1 MSDVQDQRLRLSA
14 LTSYP
19 CSSAC
24 LPSLAK
30 LAFFTDQI
38 ADLELST
45 RLRSYYRRVWRSIGL
60 LNALRSFKLTQNF
73 A

>member
-14 LTSYP
+14 LTSCP

-60 LNALRSFKLTQNF
+60 LNALREFKLTQNF